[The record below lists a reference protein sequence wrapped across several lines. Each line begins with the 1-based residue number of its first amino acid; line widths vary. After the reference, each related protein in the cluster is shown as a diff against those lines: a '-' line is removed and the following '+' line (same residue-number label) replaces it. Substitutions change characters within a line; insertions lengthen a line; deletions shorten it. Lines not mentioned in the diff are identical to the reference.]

1 MGMNNTTNSN
11 NNSTGNT
18 TTMSG
23 SGGNATNTGT
33 NNNGDLSALLPIFT
47 ELVALTNSIVGG
59 ESPTNLKQQ
68 ISSAAASTAAA
79 AAAAS
84 SGTNNNN
91 APVFM
96 GGKFVTPSSSGGNQG
111 GGGGAAGTTLSP
123 ESLKKV
129 AALTASMQRGGD
141 QQAQNQQGGR
151 GQAVPPTSGGGVSMF
166 SIFGDPRNNAAG
178 SGNNNNNNAPNVPP
192 IPPPPGGWPAGAAP
206 AAAAAAAMAAF
217 ATSMGDVDGTGSQ
230 GGGQTGGYGFPTPPQ
245 TTGNAEVDS
254 AAWLDYYDKCLR
266 ARGVKGGIAEFE
278 AFAQLSNQGAAV
290 TAAMQAQAAAAAA
303 QNDNNN
309 GKDNSEDNSLPDG
322 FEFDGVDRRTW
333 GKNNDDGIR
342 VRGMTEEERQ
352 RIETERLALEAA
364 EAEEREKKAAKKR
377 DKKARQKER
386 AKKEAEEKATAA
398 AIKKREKGIT
408 SWRSRVVGACSG
420 TGDAKKMDIL
430 VGESPYKNYV
440 YDPNIDVQLVQG
452 NRSQK
457 QCQEEYLL
465 IQLGWFLP
473 NCLQKYQSS
482 SSSSSTATTA
492 TAQPFSNNQAREKL
506 LKYIISQSLDV
517 ILHQSPINQHKN
529 AIHLAAYNNDVN
541 FIEWVINSQ
550 KSSSEQGKRL
560 SSDGDSLFMEHLE
573 GLCSD
578 GGWSPLHYATAG
590 GATNVVELLLAEG
603 VNVTTRTNRSLTCF
617 NR

>member
-1 MGMNNTTNSN
+1 MNNTAGS
-11 NNSTGNT
+11 

-23 SGGNATNTGT
+23 GGTATTMSGGNANTGTT

-68 ISSAAASTAAA
+68 VAAAAASTT
-79 AAAAS
+79 AAAS

-111 GGGGAAGTTLSP
+111 GGGGGGAAGTKLSP

-141 QQAQNQQGGR
+141 QQAQNQQGG
-151 GQAVPPTSGGGVSMF
+151 GGGVSMF

-178 SGNNNNNNAPNVPP
+178 SGNNNNNNNAPNVPP

-230 GGGQTGGYGFPTPPQ
+230 CSGQSGGNGFPTPPQ

-303 QNDNNN
+303 QNNNNN
-309 GKDNSEDNSLPDG
+309 GKDDSEDNSLPDG
-322 FEFDGVDRRTW
+322 FEFDGVDRTTW

-377 DKKARQKER
+377 DKKSRQKER

-452 NRSQK
+452 NRSLK

-473 NCLQKYQSS
+473 NCLQKYQ

-517 ILHQSPINQHKN
+517 ILHQSPNDGHDHHLLVNLINHHKN